1 MAKIAGIDPCYID
14 AALFAFNLN
23 HEMVAIMA
31 HYVYSPGVFLQRLN
45 YGERNPSHEPEF
57 SPCW

>member
-14 AALFAFNLN
+14 TALFAFNLN
-23 HEMVAIMA
+23 HEIIAIMA

-45 YGERNPSHEPEF
+45 NGKRNPSHEP
-57 SPCW
+57 